1 MEGKVAIS
9 AFGNDAEA
17 MYSPHF
23 GAASH
28 FVIYNL
34 STGETEVV
42 ENVAHNL
49 SAGRGEMAARLLL
62 EHGIKAVVTQLI
74 GPRPFRTFQEN
85 GVNIYPGLRL
95 MVEDITRA
103 VQEERLSPPL
113 SGPTE
118 ESHSGGECNSKN
130 CSKCS
135 EAASTSA
142 QITEN
147 IKEEVKESEQG

>member
-9 AFGNDAEA
+9 AFGNDTEA

-28 FVIYNL
+28 FIIYDPA
-34 STGETEVV
+34 TGETGVV
-42 ENVAHNL
+42 ENTARDL

-62 EHGIKAVVTQLI
+62 EQGVKAVVTQLI
-74 GPRPFRTFQEN
+74 GPRPFKTFQEN
-85 GVNIYPGLRL
+85 GVKIYPGLRL

-103 VQEERLSPPL
+103 VREERMSPAL

-118 ESHSGGECNSKN
+118 ESHFGGECNSKN
-130 CSKCS
+130 CSNCNGV
-135 EAASTSA
+135 AVTSD

-147 IKEEVKESEQG
+147 VEEVVKESEQV